1 MYTNKDYFEV
11 VVVFYDNTCLK
22 EFYLIKNLVYVY
34 KDELKKVGIKSVD
47 HVIALIDLCDK
58 RNDHLNSNSISNR
71 NAINKCSGFAG
82 FALMNLEDKHVCQN
96 LQDTLK
102 RFYINIKGKNP
113 MTNIIYKPYVGFFTE
128 KNKLQFSKEL
138 PQNNLI
144 TS

>member
-58 RNDHLNSNSISNR
+58 RNMLRHLSIHNP
-71 NAINKCSGFAG
+71 
-82 FALMNLEDKHVCQN
+82 
-96 LQDTLK
+96 
-102 RFYINIKGKNP
+102 KN
-113 MTNIIYKPYVGFFTE
+113 
-128 KNKLQFSKEL
+128 
-138 PQNNLI
+138 
-144 TS
+144 